1 MMAKI
6 ILGETKRGRPK
17 KGQKMHNLKGP
28 KRRRELVSFVVGNYF
43 THNISNVTSMQI
55 VRSNSSGR
63 FKINITYQ
71 YNLPLCN
78 KG

>member
-6 ILGETKRGRPK
+6 IPGETKRGRPK
-17 KGQKMHNLKGP
+17 KGQKMQSLKGP
-28 KRRRELVSFVVGNYF
+28 KRGREIVSFVVGNYF

-63 FKINITYQ
+63 FKINITCQ
-71 YNLPLCN
+71 YNLPFCN